1 MKRFNQVMELHGDK
15 LELYVPVVARVHGG
29 SHPEFHSVRQV
40 YDQMISKIEAAG
52 PKESS
57 LMLSLRSCGKSPT
70 VILCRMMSVRAMRPS
85 MRCWLNLTGLTLGKD
100 AGK

>member
-52 PKESS
+52 TERVQLDAEFAELRKITDSYSVPDDVCESYAAVYE
-57 LMLSLRSCGKSPT
+57 MLAELD
-70 VILCRMMSVRAMRPS
+70 RAYF
-85 MRCWLNLTGLTLGKD
+85 G
-100 AGK
+100 